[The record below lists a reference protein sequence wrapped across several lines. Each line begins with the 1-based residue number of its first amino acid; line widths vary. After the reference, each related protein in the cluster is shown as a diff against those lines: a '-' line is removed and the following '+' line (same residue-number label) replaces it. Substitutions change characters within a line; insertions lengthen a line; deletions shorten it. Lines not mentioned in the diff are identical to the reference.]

1 MARLSSPLQ
10 GEAPVLRAYHRG
22 EVVSHSA
29 ELVMGDLV
37 YFAGS
42 SRAAT
47 SAA

>member
-29 ELVMGDLV
+29 ELVRGDFAH
-37 YFAGS
+37 FAGS
-42 SRAAT
+42 SCT
-47 SAA
+47 LISAA